1 MALHASWVHGNA
13 VTVESPQIV
22 KVHRPQ
28 GSGTLFDLEP
38 GSATWLHIAIPTP
51 VIVRDVRV
59 RAQRFFLLAS
69 MASEPTITDVHL
81 YDGFHRIHEVTTS
94 LRGQH
99 SELTNANTFML
110 PTPRPVQWG
119 TSISFRVQ
127 TTDGIHGGH
136 LFTVFSAGADF
147 LT

>member
-1 MALHASWVHGNA
+1 MTLHANWVHGNA
-13 VTVESPQIV
+13 VTVETPENV
-22 KVHRPQ
+22 RVHRPQ
-28 GSGTLFDLEP
+28 GSGTLIDLEV
-38 GSATWLHIAIPTP
+38 GTATWFHIAIPTP
-51 VIVRDVRV
+51 VIVRDVRM

-81 YDGFHRIHEVTTS
+81 YDGVHRIHQVVTS
-94 LRGQH
+94 LRGSH
-99 SELTNANTFML
+99 SELSNSNTFTL
-110 PTPRPVQWG
+110 PAPRAVQWG

-147 LT
+147 IS